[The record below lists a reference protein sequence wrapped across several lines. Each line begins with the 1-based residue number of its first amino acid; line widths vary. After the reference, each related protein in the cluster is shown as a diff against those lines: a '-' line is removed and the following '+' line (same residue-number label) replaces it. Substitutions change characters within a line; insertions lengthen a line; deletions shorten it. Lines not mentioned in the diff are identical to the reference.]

1 MAFQIGQIRSNE
13 QSQTNF
19 ISDDMATENTVTY
32 GTVPAGDGSIPE
44 LEDRLVTFSENFS
57 SENKYFVVLNINKLT
72 TEQKIKAYL
81 YFSDDDKVSKQY
93 IGTYKIPA
101 GTGDVQIDGYVRVEM
116 VLAPN
121 RNYPSILLELE
132 RTVNDDYS
140 VIGQGTRIVNVSSTS
155 IYTITNLLDSDSLL
169 GGKTLKQIGV
179 QAPAGLLMCING
191 EGIRVGPSGLYEIKE
206 EYRFN
211 FLGFV
216 AGQTVTGI
224 DGRNVFILDYLY
236 E

>member
-13 QSQTNF
+13 QSQFNF
-19 ISDDMATENTVTY
+19 IEAVNGNVDTE
-32 GTVPAGDGSIPE
+32 GSIAAGDGSILG
-44 LEDRLVTFSENFS
+44 LEDRLVTFESGFS
-57 SENKYFVVLNINKLT
+57 PENKYFVVLNINRLAT
-72 TEQKIKAYL
+72 AQKIKAYL
-81 YFSDDDKVSKQY
+81 YFSNEGKVSKQY

-101 GTGDVQIDGYVRVEM
+101 GTGDAQTDGYVRVEM

-132 RTVNDDYS
+132 RTIND
-140 VIGQGTRIVNVSSTS
+140 TRIVNVSSTS
-155 IYTITNLLDSDSLL
+155 VHTIKNLLDSDSLL
-169 GGKTLKQIGV
+169 SGKTLKQIGV
-179 QAPAGLLMCING
+179 QAPVGLLMCING

-216 AGQTVTGI
+216 AGTTVTGI